1 MSSLAEYWLLR
12 QLQGGDSEVNA
23 YQRRGSTEQN
33 EESVTSWQHNF
44 VIMLQVW
51 RLGRAKPC
59 SHLVKQR
66 KATKLLGRTNRGTDL
81 IQRPSFHMMKLKT
94 AAVLFLSM
102 FLSVT
107 IAAPAMAERVYD
119 ASSGNWV
126 EASELAP
133 VRGKRGSAI
142 RKEIVSYETRYAPGT
157 LVIETG
163 ERRLYLVLEDGKAMK
178 YGIGVG
184 RDGFTWS
191 GTHNIT
197 RKAEWPGW
205 TPPPQMRKR
214 VPDLPAYMPGG
225 PDNPLGA
232 RALYIGS
239 TLYRVHGTSEPWSI
253 GQAVS
258 SGCIRLTN
266 EDITDLY
273 ERVKVGARIVVNH

>member
-1 MSSLAEYWLLR
+1 MSIYRIALAI
-12 QLQGGDSEVNA
+12 G
-23 YQRRGSTEQN
+23 
-33 EESVTSWQHNF
+33 
-44 VIMLQVW
+44 M
-51 RLGRAKPC
+51 
-59 SHLVKQR
+59 
-66 KATKLLGRTNRGTDL
+66 
-81 IQRPSFHMMKLKT
+81 
-94 AAVLFLSM
+94 AVLL
-102 FLSVT
+102 
-107 IAAPAMAERVYD
+107 AATSTLPSNAALWYNPDTNQFEDRA
-119 ASSGNWV
+119 AS
-126 EASELAP
+126 AS
-133 VRGKRGSAI
+133 RGGSSI
-142 RKEIVSYETRYAPGT
+142 RKQIVDYETTQKPGT
-157 LVIETG
+157 IVIETG

-191 GTHNIT
+191 GTHRIT

-205 TPPPQMRKR
+205 TPPPAMRKR

-266 EDITDLY
+266 EDVTDLY
-273 ERVKVGARIVVNH
+273 ERVQVGARIVVNH

>member
-1 MSSLAEYWLLR
+1 MFKWKSAIALVLSIVLA
-12 QLQGGDSEVNA
+12 A
-23 YQRRGSTEQN
+23 T
-33 EESVTSWQHNF
+33 SV
-44 VIMLQVW
+44 M
-51 RLGRAKPC
+51 
-59 SHLVKQR
+59 
-66 KATKLLGRTNRGTDL
+66 
-81 IQRPSFHMMKLKT
+81 PS
-94 AAVLFLSM
+94 
-102 FLSVT
+102 
-107 IAAPAMAERVYD
+107 IAARVYNPD
-119 ASSGNWV
+119 TNTWEEPAVAQS
-126 EASELAP
+126 
-133 VRGKRGSAI
+133 RGRGYTPI
-142 RKEIVSYETRYAPGT
+142 RKEVVDYATKHQPGT
-157 LVIETG
+157 IVIETD
-163 ERRLYLVLEDGKAMK
+163 ERRLYLVLEDGKALK

-191 GTHNIT
+191 GTHRIT

-205 TPPPQMRKR
+205 TPPPAMRKR

-266 EDITDLY
+266 DDVVDLY

>member
-1 MSSLAEYWLLR
+1 MS
-12 QLQGGDSEVNA
+12 
-23 YQRRGSTEQN
+23 
-33 EESVTSWQHNF
+33 
-44 VIMLQVW
+44 I
-51 RLGRAKPC
+51 
-59 SHLVKQR
+59 
-66 KATKLLGRTNRGTDL
+66 
-81 IQRPSFHMMKLKT
+81 IKT
-94 AAVLFLSM
+94 ALAIAMSILLAA
-102 FLSVT
+102 SVV
-107 IAAPAMAERVYD
+107 APANAALWYNPDTNQFEERS
-119 ASSGNWV
+119 ASATS
-126 EASELAP
+126 
-133 VRGKRGSAI
+133 RGGSAI
-142 RKEIVSYETRYAPGT
+142 KKQIVEYETTQKPGT
-157 LVIETG
+157 IIIETG

-191 GTHNIT
+191 GTHRIT

-205 TPPPQMRKR
+205 TPPPAMRKR

-266 EDITDLY
+266 EDVTDLY
-273 ERVKVGARIVVNH
+273 ERVQVGAKIIVNH